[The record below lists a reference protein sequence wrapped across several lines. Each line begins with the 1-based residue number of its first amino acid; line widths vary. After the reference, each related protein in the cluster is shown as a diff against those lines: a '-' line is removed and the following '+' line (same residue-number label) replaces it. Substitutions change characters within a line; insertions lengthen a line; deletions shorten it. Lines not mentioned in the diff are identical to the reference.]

1 MMRRSVSRRTFLGGS
16 AALATLPFL
25 PARAAA
31 AGKLVAA
38 TFPGDTE
45 DMIRKTITPI
55 LAKEGIELTVAPA
68 LAQDQIGKMMAAAGG
83 PPPFDAL
90 YVSPGQ
96 TAVLVANKLIQKIDP
111 SKIPN
116 WSKLDPAFQT
126 EYGPTVH
133 VQVDGIAYNPTKV
146 PKPAGYHDLFVN
158 PAYEKQVSLIG
169 FGSNSATAAWV
180 EIAKTFGGGPT
191 NMEPMFEMLQ
201 KFLPKVGAIAN
212 SGSQQLS
219 LFQQGEVGVFLGS
232 TGNVARLKSLGVP
245 VEFAKP
251 ETGALALPVRI
262 HLTTGSPNADA
273 VYAYMN
279 ASISTDVQNIF
290 KLPPL
295 AYFPTNK
302 DVELPKD
309 VSDYVTRADI
319 ASLVYPDWPAINVGR
334 AAWTERFNKI
344 VAAP

>member
-1 MMRRSVSRRTFLGGS
+1 MADRMLARRTFLAGT
-16 AALATLPFL
+16 AAAATLPLL
-25 PARAAA
+25 PRHAHA

-55 LAKEGIELTVAPA
+55 LAAKGIELIVAPI
-68 LAQDQIGKMMAAAGG
+68 LAQDQVGKMMASAGK
-83 PPPFDAL
+83 PPFDAL

-96 TAVLVANKLIQKIDP
+96 TAVLIANNLIQKVDP
-111 SKIPN
+111 SKMAN

-126 EYGPTVH
+126 EWGPTVH

-146 PKPAGYHDLFVN
+146 PKPKDYRDLFTN
-158 PAYEKQVSLIG
+158 PAFDKQISLIG

-180 EIAKTFGGGPT
+180 EIAKSFGGSAK

-201 KFLPKVGAIAN
+201 KYLPKVGAIAN

-219 LFQQGEVGVFLGS
+219 LFQQGEVNVFLGS
-232 TGNVARLKSLGVP
+232 TGNVARLKGLGVP
-245 VEFAKP
+245 CAFAKP

-262 HLTTGSPNADA
+262 HLTTGSADPDA
-273 VYAYMN
+273 VYAYMD
-279 ASISTDVQNIF
+279 ASISAEVQNIF
-290 KLPPL
+290 KGPPL

-302 DVELPKD
+302 DVALPPD
-309 VSDYVTRADI
+309 VSDYVTRADLPT
-319 ASLVYPDWPAINVGR
+319 LVNPDWASINVGR
-334 AAWTERFNKI
+334 AGWTERFNKI
-344 VAAP
+344 VAAR